1 MKWKKLTALAM
12 ASMMIAT
19 ILSGCG
25 GGNSEE
31 KSSGKTAESSSE
43 AKPDEKQEL
52 VLNNVDCKVLDV
64 NDARNANEFVL
75 LSHVQEGLFRVFS
88 DKDGND
94 VLENAGCESYEVS
107 DDGLTYTFKLRDYKW
122 SDGQPVTAQ
131 HYVDSIKRLLN
142 PENGFSYSFMAYDI
156 ENAEAYYDG
165 QASADDIGVKALDDK
180 TLEIKLR
187 ANIPFFIKKLTNV
200 CFDPVRLDVI
210 EKAGDQTKYN
220 ADYKLHVFC
229 GPFVIADHTKGN
241 EIVLEKNPEY
251 WDAENVHLEKV
262 TLKEIPEDS
271 TKSILIENKELDAV
285 EANSEYIAKW
295 QKLTESGQLANIS
308 KTSPS
313 CNYMCFNQHTGGLSG
328 LMNNAKCRKALSLAI
343 NREEMNEVVYSGIN
357 IPAYGLIP
365 AGMLVGE
372 EEFRTVTGE
381 EPLKADYDKYKD
393 DNEGLQKMFKE
404 GMKEA
409 GVDKDLKDVE
419 LTIISSGT
427 TVQDQAIQEYFK
439 QTWED
444 RLGVKVNVNICADT
458 SLFVDERNNNRYDL
472 VFMGWNG
479 DYNDPMTFMELFN
492 TGSGYAKFMG
502 GYSNEEFDKMF
513 DSLAEE
519 SDMEKR
525 AETYV
530 AMENNLI
537 NEQAGI
543 APIFYSNKQFFVQSY
558 VKDMSFP
565 TFGSAYEFS
574 RAYISGK

>member
-19 ILSGCG
+19 ILAGCG

-94 VLENAGCESYEVS
+94 VVENAGCESYEVS

-343 NREEMNEVVYSGIN
+343 NRAEMNEVVYSGIN

-372 EEFRTVTGE
+372 EEFRTVAGR
-381 EPLKADYDKYKD
+381 PLKADYDKYKD

-479 DYNDPMTFMELFN
+479 DYNDPTTFMELFN

>member
-94 VLENAGCESYEVS
+94 VVENAGCESYEVS

-241 EIVLEKNPEY
+241 EIVLEKN
-251 WDAENVHLEKV
+251 
-262 TLKEIPEDS
+262 
-271 TKSILIENKELDAV
+271 
-285 EANSEYIAKW
+285 
-295 QKLTESGQLANIS
+295 LANIS

-372 EEFRTVTGE
+372 EEFRTVAGE

>member
-94 VLENAGCESYEVS
+94 VVENAGCESYEVS
-107 DDGLTYTFKLRDYKW
+107 EDGLTYTFKLRDYKW

-372 EEFRTVTGE
+372 EEFRAVAGE

-393 DNEGLQKMFKE
+393 DNEGLFKE

>member
-19 ILSGCG
+19 IVSGCG

-94 VLENAGCESYEVS
+94 VVENAGCESYEVS

-285 EANSEYIAKW
+285 EANSEY
-295 QKLTESGQLANIS
+295 LFE
-308 KTSPS
+308 
-313 CNYMCFNQHTGGLSG
+313 
-328 LMNNAKCRKALSLAI
+328 
-343 NREEMNEVVYSGIN
+343 
-357 IPAYGLIP
+357 
-365 AGMLVGE
+365 
-372 EEFRTVTGE
+372 
-381 EPLKADYDKYKD
+381 KY
-393 DNEGLQKMFKE
+393 
-404 GMKEA
+404 
-409 GVDKDLKDVE
+409 
-419 LTIISSGT
+419 
-427 TVQDQAIQEYFK
+427 
-439 QTWED
+439 
-444 RLGVKVNVNICADT
+444 
-458 SLFVDERNNNRYDL
+458 
-472 VFMGWNG
+472 
-479 DYNDPMTFMELFN
+479 
-492 TGSGYAKFMG
+492 
-502 GYSNEEFDKMF
+502 
-513 DSLAEE
+513 
-519 SDMEKR
+519 
-525 AETYV
+525 
-530 AMENNLI
+530 
-537 NEQAGI
+537 
-543 APIFYSNKQFFVQSY
+543 
-558 VKDMSFP
+558 
-565 TFGSAYEFS
+565 
-574 RAYISGK
+574 

>member
-94 VLENAGCESYEVS
+94 VVENAGCESYEVS

-372 EEFRTVTGE
+372 EEFRTVAGE

-419 LTIISSGT
+419 LTIISSGQLSRIRQSRNT
-427 TVQDQAIQEYFK
+427 SN
-439 QTWED
+439 
-444 RLGVKVNVNICADT
+444 RLGKT
-458 SLFVDERNNNRYDL
+458 
-472 VFMGWNG
+472 
-479 DYNDPMTFMELFN
+479 
-492 TGSGYAKFMG
+492 
-502 GYSNEEFDKMF
+502 
-513 DSLAEE
+513 DS
-519 SDMEKR
+519 
-525 AETYV
+525 V
-530 AMENNLI
+530 
-537 NEQAGI
+537 
-543 APIFYSNKQFFVQSY
+543 
-558 VKDMSFP
+558 
-565 TFGSAYEFS
+565 
-574 RAYISGK
+574 

>member
-94 VLENAGCESYEVS
+94 VVENAGCESYEVS

-381 EPLKADYDKYKD
+381 EPLKAD
-393 DNEGLQKMFKE
+393 NEGLQKMFKE